1 MDTSAIPGDI
11 HASRVHLILGVSIAL
26 LVLSFVAVALRLLAR
41 RLSGAGLWWDDW
53 LIIAAL
59 VYMLFNRKGFHSL
72 SNVVFLALGCRS
84 KHKQHCR

>member
-11 HASRVHLILGVSIAL
+11 HASRAHLILGVSIAL

-59 VYMLFNRKGFHSL
+59 VHTLFIRKYFRL
-72 SNVVFLALGCRS
+72 SNVVLLALGCRS
-84 KHKQHCR
+84 KHKQHCW